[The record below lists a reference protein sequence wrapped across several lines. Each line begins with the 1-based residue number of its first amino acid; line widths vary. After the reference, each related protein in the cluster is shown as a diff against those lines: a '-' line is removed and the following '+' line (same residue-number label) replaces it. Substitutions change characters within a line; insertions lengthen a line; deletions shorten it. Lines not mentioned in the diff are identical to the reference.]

1 MNNDWYFLGGRDL
14 EMATIAAL
22 LRREKVRFSDRA
34 LAWGAGISAYAAEL
48 AVARAAGAVIVTV
61 ELPWDLAKT
70 DSPRTDSP
78 KTDLPRSN
86 LPRSDQPDWNQQAV
100 VEIDHHGARAGAAMA
115 SSLRQVFDRLG
126 LPERRWSR
134 RFALVAA
141 NDVGYLPAMQALGAS
156 VAEMRKIRALD
167 RAAQGVTAAEEAEAL
182 RAIAQRQEFP
192 GLCVLALAHDRASV
206 AADFI
211 EPLLGGPGC
220 ANLLILGRGEVN
232 FYGAGKAVRALARKY
247 PGGWLGGALPERGFW
262 GHAGLLNADLL
273 NAGALKR
280 AQLLDYLR
288 GFLK

>member
-70 DSPRTDSP
+70 DLP

-126 LPERRWSR
+126 LPERRWSH

-232 FYGAGKAVRALARKY
+232 FYGAGKAVQALARKY